1 MDPIQVT
8 LMLVGIIGWFT
19 GFVML
24 LAQFIGYRRL
34 KKTIKN
40 MDDNVWEDIN
50 KELEEEE
57 AFYYKSAKLALTKN
71 YIVDF
76 STGLKVFKYNEVL
89 WMYRYE
95 LRQNGIKSQMS
106 IILFVKNDKKRHVV
120 ASMVGYTKKSKE
132 INREI
137 MDAIMNKNKKMLVGY
152 TKENREK
159 MKEEYQ
165 IKA

>member
-1 MDPIQVT
+1 
-8 LMLVGIIGWFT
+8 
-19 GFVML
+19 
-24 LAQFIGYRRL
+24 
-34 KKTIKN
+34 